1 MRSNKSSLHKVDL
14 NLLVAFDVLMTERS
28 VTQAGRVL
36 GITQAAM
43 SNTLKRLRH
52 TFNDP
57 LFAKHGL
64 AMAPT
69 AQALKLSEPISRA
82 LDHAQMVLKRERFDP
97 ATDHRLFR
105 VGVSDCVSSV
115 MVPPLLARLKEIAP
129 NVCLEIV
136 EPSGVK
142 QAKVLERG
150 EVDLL
155 VSWFQWVTSD
165 RLHLHRL
172 LEMNC
177 VCVARPGNPHVGEK
191 LTLDGFLGADH
202 VQFLPPELTA
212 TPVDEALQQLGH
224 TRKIVGRFNSSGIVS
239 HLVATSDLLTVLPD
253 RQAHFLARGMTL
265 KVHPLPFKVM
275 PLRIAMAWHSRSDET
290 PPDQWLRHVIIDL
303 FSQIEPLPEQE

>member
-1 MRSNKSSLHKVDL
+1 MRSNKNALHKIDL

-43 SNTLKRLRH
+43 SNTLKRLRQ

-57 LFAKHGL
+57 LFAKHGHS
-64 AMAPT
+64 MAPT
-69 AQALKLSEPISRA
+69 AQALKLSEPITRA
-82 LDHAQMVLKRERFDP
+82 LNHAQMVLKREKFDP
-97 ATDHRLFR
+97 ATAHRLFR
-105 VGVSDCVSSV
+105 VGISDCVSSTL
-115 MVPPLLARLKEIAP
+115 VPALLASLKKTAP
-129 NVCLEIV
+129 NISLDIC

-142 QAKVLERG
+142 QAKILERG

-165 RLHLHRL
+165 RLQLHRL

-191 LTLDGFLGADH
+191 LTLDGFLAAEH
-202 VQFLPPELTA
+202 VQFLPPDLTV

-224 TRKIVGRFNSSGIVS
+224 TRKVVGRFNGSGIVS
-239 HLVATSDLLTVLPD
+239 HLVASSDVLTVLPD
-253 RQAHFLARGMTL
+253 RQAHFLARGMNL
-265 KVHPLPFKVM
+265 KVHPLPFEVV
-275 PLRIAMAWHSRSDET
+275 PLRIAMAWHARSEES
-290 PPDQWLRHVIIDL
+290 PPDQWLRRVIIDL
-303 FSQIEPLPEQE
+303 FNQIEPLPKQS